1 MSLPA
6 TNSDEH
12 RLTPAVIP
20 KAPRELAELSEL
32 PFVDLRAECVQ
43 TDAAAAIPLH
53 VLVRIRAIP
62 YRLEGGRLKIAVSDP
77 SNLLLTDELR
87 AVAVPPLLRFRRARK
102 RC

>member
-1 MSLPA
+1 MSTAA
-6 TNSDEH
+6 TNSDDH
-12 RLTPAVIP
+12 RLTPDSIP
-20 KAPRELAELSEL
+20 KAPRELAELYHL
-32 PFVDLRAECVQ
+32 PFVDLRAERVQ
-43 TDAAAAIPLH
+43 ADAAAAIPLH
-53 VLVRIRAIP
+53 VLVRIRALP